1 MRLKNVILC
10 AVTCFGAATLPL
22 WAQAA
27 PAKKAARIPD
37 RMLTC
42 SIRHITNFD
51 PSKQQTA
58 AELVYDAV
66 HPFSLFLPSIAVR
79 TKGPPE
85 PFEKPERVNR
95 RTRILTDPDAIAPQ
109 PGRRFERVIDYWP
122 DRTELS
128 STISG
133 VLLNAIVITN
143 YDPASGTANFFMT
156 RATELTHFE
165 PSHIYQGQCQVRI
178 GAAAKKHPTI

>member
-1 MRLKNVILC
+1 MLQKNVILY
-10 AVTCFGAATLPL
+10 AVICFGAAALPL
-22 WAQAA
+22 CAQVA

-42 SIRHITNFD
+42 AIRHITNFD
-51 PSKQQTA
+51 PGKQQTA
-58 AELVYDAV
+58 AELAYDAV

-95 RTRILTDPDAIAPQ
+95 RTRILLDPGGIAPQ

-133 VLLNAIVITN
+133 ALLNAIVITN
-143 YDPASGTANFFMT
+143 YDPASGTANLFMT
-156 RATELTHFE
+156 RASELTHFE

-178 GAAAKKHPTI
+178 GAAAKKPPTV